1 MSGDELTTIEF
12 FVEWLREVLNVW
24 NITGIAVVLFFLGTP
39 VLLVLAA
46 WVIASSYF
54 IVEFPLT
61 NVGISSSDGIKSFI
75 FLAVPLFVITGDFLT
90 EGGISRKLIAFSR
103 SIVGFMAGAT
113 AATTMFSCGLFAAV
127 SGSNAATAATMGRL
141 LGPEM
146 ISRGIS
152 PGLAGAIV
160 ASGGTVGV
168 IIPPSVIFLI
178 YGVTMD
184 VPTVDLFIGGMIP
197 GLLMVIALV
206 GSAVVL
212 TGKIEPGTGISGFS
226 FRNVVKTGLKAWA
239 GFIAI
244 GVIFFG
250 IYFGYFSP
258 TEAAGVV
265 AIYCFFVGTIPFLGG
280 ELKLKQIPN
289 ILLNS
294 ARLAGLLVP
303 LVVFS
308 IQFQQV
314 SSVMGL
320 PEAIQD
326 FLGDIG
332 ANYGPT
338 ILIAVM
344 MVLILMVGAI
354 TESIAVVLILGPILA
369 PVADSLGINPI
380 HWGVVFVVGTTIGF
394 ITPPYGLNLF
404 VVSGVLKIPYDQ
416 IVRQIFKLLIPL
428 MIVWAL
434 VTAMPWTATMLLS
447 NQ

>member
-1 MSGDELTTIEF
+1 MSGEELTLLEPL
-12 FVEWLREVLNVW
+12 VEWLREVLDVW
-24 NITGIAVVLFFLGTP
+24 SITGIAIALFFLGTP
-39 VLLVLAA
+39 VVLVLAS

-54 IVEFPLT
+54 IVEFPLM
-61 NVGISSSDGIKSFI
+61 NVGIAANDSIKSFI

-103 SIVGFMAGAT
+103 SIVGFMPGAT
-113 AATTMFSCGLFAAV
+113 AATAMVSCGLFAAI

-146 ISRGIS
+146 VERGVR
-152 PGLAGAIV
+152 PGLAGAII
-160 ASGGTVGV
+160 AAGGTVGV

-184 VPTVDLFIGGMIP
+184 VPSVDLFVGGMIP
-197 GLLMVIALV
+197 GAIMVMALIAA
-206 GSAVVL
+206 AVWL
-212 TGKIEPGTGISGFS
+212 TGKVEPGIGLRHIKPRQILCSGAH
-226 FRNVVKTGLKAWA
+226 AWA
-239 GFIAI
+239 GFVAI
-244 GVIFFG
+244 GVIFLG
-250 IYFGYFSP
+250 IYWGYFSP

-265 AIYCFFVGTIPFLGG
+265 AIYCFIVGTVPFLGG
-280 ELKLKQIPN
+280 QLKLRQVPG

-320 PEAIQD
+320 PEAIQE
-326 FLGDIG
+326 FLSELGSNFG
-332 ANYGPT
+332 YAA
-338 ILIAVM
+338 LVAVM
-344 MVLILMVGAI
+344 MLLILAVGAI
-354 TESIAVVLILGPILA
+354 TESVAVVLILGPILG
-369 PVADSLGINPI
+369 PVADSIGIDPV

-404 VVSGVLKIPYDQ
+404 VVSGVLGINYDQ
-416 IVRQIFKLLIPL
+416 IIRQVFKLLLPL
-428 MIVWAL
+428 MAVWAL
-434 VTAMPWTATMLLS
+434 VTAVPWLSLVLLGD
-447 NQ
+447 

>member
-1 MSGDELTTIEF
+1 MTGDELTTLSLI
-12 FVEWLREVLNVW
+12 VDWLREVLNVW
-24 NITGIAVVLFFLGTP
+24 NITAIAVALFFLGTP
-39 VLLVLAA
+39 VVLVLAA
-46 WVIASSYF
+46 WVIASSFF

-61 NVGISSSDGIKSFI
+61 NVGIVANDGIKSFI

-146 ISRGIS
+146 VSRGIS

-184 VPTVDLFIGGMIP
+184 VPSVDLFIGGMIP
-197 GLLMVIALV
+197 GLLMVVALV
-206 GSAVVL
+206 GSAVFL
-212 TGKIEPGTGISGFS
+212 TRKVEPGTGISGF
-226 FRNVVKTGLKAWA
+226 RPTDVIKTGVRAWA
-239 GFIAI
+239 GFLAI

-265 AIYCFFVGTIPFLGG
+265 AIYCFFVGVIPFLGG
-280 ELKLKQIPN
+280 ELKVGQVPS

-314 SSVMGL
+314 SSVMGM
-320 PEAIQD
+320 PVAIQE
-326 FLGDIG
+326 FLSEIG
-332 ANYGPT
+332 AAYGPI

-344 MVLILMVGAI
+344 MLLILMVGAI

-369 PVADSLGINPI
+369 PVAESLGIHPI
-380 HWGVVFVVGTTIGF
+380 HWGVIFVVGTTIGF

-428 MIVWAL
+428 MIVWAI
-434 VTAMPWTATMLLS
+434 VTAVPWMSTILL
-447 NQ
+447 NG

>member
-1 MSGDELTTIEF
+1 MS
-12 FVEWLREVLNVW
+12 EVLDVW
-24 NITGIAVVLFFLGTP
+24 TLTAIAVVLFFLGTP
-39 VLLVLAA
+39 VVVVLAT

-54 IVEFPLT
+54 IVDFPLA
-61 NVGISSSDGIKSFI
+61 NVGVASSDSIKSFI

-90 EGGISRKLIAFSR
+90 EGGVSRKLIAFSR

-113 AATTMFSCGLFAAV
+113 AATTMFSCGLFAAI

-146 ISRGIS
+146 VSRGIR

-184 VPTVDLFIGGMIP
+184 VPSVDLFIGGMIP
-197 GLLMVIALV
+197 GLLMVIALI
-206 GSAVVL
+206 GCAVVL
-212 TGKIEPGTGISGFS
+212 TGKTEPGTGFQDFS
-226 FRNVVKTGLKAWA
+226 FADIGRTALKAWA

-250 IYFGYFSP
+250 IYFGAFSP

-265 AIYCFFVGTIPFLGG
+265 AIYCFLVGIMPGG
-280 ELKLKQIPN
+280 ELKLKQVPG

-314 SSVMGL
+314 SSVMGM
-320 PEAIQD
+320 PEAIQE
-326 FLGDIG
+326 FLGG
-332 ANYGPT
+332 LGEEYGKFV
-338 ILIAVM
+338 LVSVM

-354 TESIAVVLILGPILA
+354 TESVAVVLILGPILA
-369 PVADSLGINPI
+369 PVAESIGIDLV

-394 ITPPYGLNLF
+394 VTPPYGLNLF

-416 IVRQIFKLLIPL
+416 IVREIFKLLIPL
-428 MIVWAL
+428 MLVWMIVTWVPSLSL
-434 VTAMPWTATMLLS
+434 VLLDG
-447 NQ
+447 N

>member
-1 MSGDELTTIEF
+1 MSEGDLTSLQMI
-12 FVEWLREVLNVW
+12 VEWLREVINVW
-24 NITGIAVVLFFLGTP
+24 NLTAVAVVLFFLGTP
-39 VLLVLAA
+39 VVLVLAA

-61 NVGISSSDGIKSFI
+61 NVGIAANDSIKSFV

-103 SIVGFMAGAT
+103 SCVGFMHGAT
-113 AATTMFSCGLFAAV
+113 AATAMFSCGLFSAI

-146 ISRGIS
+146 IQRGVN

-160 ASGGTVGV
+160 AAGGTVGV

-178 YGVTMD
+178 YGITMD
-184 VPTVDLFIGGMIP
+184 VPSVDLFIGGMIP
-197 GLLMVIALV
+197 GLLMVIALIS
-206 GSAVVL
+206 SAVVL
-212 TGKIEPGTGISGFS
+212 TGKIERGVGI
-226 FRNVVKTGLKAWA
+226 RNLSPREIVKNGGKAWA

-244 GVIFFG
+244 FVIFLG
-250 IYFGYFSP
+250 IYWGYFSP

-265 AIYCFFVGTIPFLGG
+265 AIYCFIVGTVPFLGG
-280 ELKLKQIPN
+280 QLKLGQVPG
-289 ILLNS
+289 ILLQS

-320 PEAIQD
+320 PEAIQE
-326 FLGDIG
+326 FLGEIG
-332 ANYGPT
+332 ASYGPT
-338 ILIAVM
+338 VLIAVM
-344 MVLILMVGAI
+344 MLLILAVGAI
-354 TESIAVVLILGPILA
+354 TESVAVVLILGPILA
-369 PVADSLGINPI
+369 PVADSLGIDPI
-380 HWGVVFVVGTTIGF
+380 HWGVIFVVGTTIGF

-404 VVSGVLKIPYDQ
+404 VVSGVLGINYDL
-416 IVRQIFKLLIPL
+416 IIRQIFKLLIPL
-428 MIVWAL
+428 MIVWVIVTSTPWMSL
-434 VTAMPWTATMLLS
+434 VLL
-447 NQ
+447 NL

>member
-1 MSGDELTTIEF
+1 MS
-12 FVEWLREVLNVW
+12 EVLDVW
-24 NITGIAVVLFFLGTP
+24 TLTAAAVVLFFLGTP
-39 VLLVLAA
+39 VVVVLAA

-54 IVEFPLT
+54 IVDFPLA
-61 NVGISSSDGIKSFI
+61 NVGVASSDSIKSFI

-90 EGGISRKLIAFSR
+90 EGGVSRKLIAFSR

-113 AATTMFSCGLFAAV
+113 AATTMFSCGLFAAI

-146 ISRGIS
+146 VSRGIS

-184 VPTVDLFIGGMIP
+184 VPSVDLFIGGMIP
-197 GLLMVIALV
+197 GLLMVIALI
-206 GSAVVL
+206 GCAVVL
-212 TGKIEPGTGISGFS
+212 TGKIEPGTGFKDFS
-226 FRNVVKTGLKAWA
+226 IGEIGRTALKAWA

-250 IYFGYFSP
+250 IYYGAFSP

-265 AIYCFFVGTIPFLGG
+265 AIYCFLVGVMPGG
-280 ELKLKQIPN
+280 ELKLKQVPG

-314 SSVMGL
+314 SSVMGM
-320 PEAIQD
+320 PEAIQE
-326 FLGDIG
+326 FLGGLGKD
-332 ANYGPT
+332 YGPFVLVSVMM
-338 ILIAVM
+338 ILIP
-344 MVLILMVGAI
+344 MVGAI
-354 TESIAVVLILGPILA
+354 TESVAVVLILGPILA
-369 PVADSLGINPI
+369 PVAESIGIDI
-380 HWGVVFVVGTTIGF
+380 VHWGVVFVVGTTIGF
-394 ITPPYGLNLF
+394 VTPPYGLNLF

-428 MIVWAL
+428 MIVWMIVTWVPSLSL
-434 VTAMPWTATMLLS
+434 VLLDG
-447 NQ
+447 N

>member
-1 MSGDELTTIEF
+1 MS
-12 FVEWLREVLNVW
+12 EVLDVW
-24 NITGIAVVLFFLGTP
+24 TLTAVAVVLFFLGTP
-39 VLLVLAA
+39 VVVVLAA

-54 IVEFPLT
+54 IVDFPLA
-61 NVGISSSDGIKSFI
+61 NVGVASSDSIKSFI

-90 EGGISRKLIAFSR
+90 EGGVSRKLIAFSR

-113 AATTMFSCGLFAAV
+113 AATTMFSCGLFAAI

-146 ISRGIS
+146 VSRGIS

-184 VPTVDLFIGGMIP
+184 VPSVDLFIGGMIP
-197 GLLMVIALV
+197 GLMMVIALI
-206 GSAVVL
+206 GCAVVL
-212 TGKIEPGTGISGFS
+212 TGKIEPGTGFEDFS
-226 FRNVVKTGLKAWA
+226 IAEIGRTALKAWA

-250 IYFGYFSP
+250 IYYGAFSP

-265 AIYCFFVGTIPFLGG
+265 AIYCFLVGVMPGG
-280 ELKLKQIPN
+280 ELKLKQVPG

-314 SSVMGL
+314 SSVMGM
-320 PEAIQD
+320 PEAIQE
-326 FLGDIG
+326 FLGGLGKD
-332 ANYGPT
+332 YGPFV
-338 ILIAVM
+338 LVSVM
-344 MVLILMVGAI
+344 MILILMVGAI
-354 TESIAVVLILGPILA
+354 TESVAVVLILGPILA
-369 PVADSLGINPI
+369 PVAESIGIDI
-380 HWGVVFVVGTTIGF
+380 VHWGVVFVVGTTIGF
-394 ITPPYGLNLF
+394 VTPPYGLNLF

-428 MIVWAL
+428 MIVWMIVTWVPSLSL
-434 VTAMPWTATMLLS
+434 VLLDG
-447 NQ
+447 N

>member
-1 MSGDELTTIEF
+1 MS
-12 FVEWLREVLNVW
+12 EVLDVW
-24 NITGIAVVLFFLGTP
+24 TLTAIAVVLFFLGTP
-39 VLLVLAA
+39 VVVVLAT

-54 IVEFPLT
+54 IVDFPLA
-61 NVGISSSDGIKSFI
+61 NVGVASSDSIKSFI

-90 EGGISRKLIAFSR
+90 EGGVSRKLIAFSR

-113 AATTMFSCGLFAAV
+113 AATTMFSCGLFAAI

-146 ISRGIS
+146 VRRGIR

-184 VPTVDLFIGGMIP
+184 VPSVDLFIGGMIP
-197 GLLMVIALV
+197 GLLMVIALI
-206 GSAVVL
+206 GCAVVL
-212 TGKIEPGTGISGFS
+212 TGKTEPGTGFQDFS
-226 FRNVVKTGLKAWA
+226 FADIGRTALKAWA

-250 IYFGYFSP
+250 IYFGAFSP

-265 AIYCFFVGTIPFLGG
+265 AIYCFLVGIMPGG
-280 ELKLKQIPN
+280 ELKLKQVPG

-314 SSVMGL
+314 SSVMGM
-320 PEAIQD
+320 PEAIQE
-326 FLGDIG
+326 FLGGLG
-332 ANYGPT
+332 AEYGKFV
-338 ILIAVM
+338 LVSVM

-354 TESIAVVLILGPILA
+354 TESVAVVLILGPILA
-369 PVADSLGINPI
+369 PVAESIGIDLV

-394 ITPPYGLNLF
+394 VTPPYGLNLF

-416 IVRQIFKLLIPL
+416 IVREIFKLLIPL
-428 MIVWAL
+428 MLVWMIVTWVPSLSL
-434 VTAMPWTATMLLS
+434 VLLDG
-447 NQ
+447 N